1 MKEFWFQ
8 MRIIQ
13 KNALNFLRLIQIK
26 YFGFNIEP
34 TIDCKFTEMELEEKL
49 MKFQ

>member
-8 MRIIQ
+8 MRITQ
-13 KNALNFLRLIQIK
+13 KNARVEFLIQIK

-34 TIDCKFTEMELEEKL
+34 TIDCKFTDMECEEK
-49 MKFQ
+49 